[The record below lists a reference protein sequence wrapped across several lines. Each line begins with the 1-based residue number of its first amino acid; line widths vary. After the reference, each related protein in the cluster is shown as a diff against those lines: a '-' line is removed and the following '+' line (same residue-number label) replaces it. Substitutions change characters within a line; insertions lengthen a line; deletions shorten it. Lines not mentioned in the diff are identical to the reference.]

1 MRKAGRTI
9 SLRRIDVLV
18 DKKTF
23 ICLRLLAQQ
32 VTTLAEIIKNHSEV
46 LSETECWDL
55 DDIMKTL
62 KDEFELDD

>member
-1 MRKAGRTI
+1 M
-9 SLRRIDVLV
+9 